1 MPERWTTRSSES
13 RTSVAPSGD
22 ARKTGVRA
30 RIRDAVVRSH
40 VHVPGGNMAVV
51 GRIHGRL
58 VWPGCDL
65 LAWLVGM
72 QLSLAARYDWRPAAG
87 AVLGA
92 LVVALFAGGVQY
104 LLGSASYLYLRRHP
118 LGSAQEAVLLGGV
131 VLSTGALVSAV
142 VVVSGVPVVPRSVPA
157 MAAVATLVLAGGLR
171 LAVRARRDAGSRPDP
186 DSALRVLVYGAGH
199 TGAQLVRS
207 MMGDTEGGLRA
218 TALLDDDPAL
228 RRQRVCG
235 VPVLG
240 SGFDVAEVARRTGAE
255 LLVIAIRNPDVE
267 LIRRVRRVAAEVGI
281 QVKVLSPLGE
291 RLKPVIGIADL
302 REIDINELLG
312 RRPVE
317 TDVSV
322 VSPYLTGRRVLVTGA
337 GGSIGSELCRQIARF
352 DPAELLMLD
361 RDESALHALQLSIY
375 GRALLDSPDVI
386 LADIRD
392 AATID
397 RLFAARRPEIVF
409 HAAALKHL
417 PMLEQYPD
425 EAWKSNVLGTV
436 NVLRTSVAS
445 GVQRFVNISTDKAAD
460 PTSVLGQSK
469 RIGERLVAST
479 AAESG
484 LPYLS
489 VRFGNVL
496 GSRGSVVTTFVEQLA
511 AGAPVTVTHPEV
523 RRYFMTVQ
531 EAVQLVLQAGA
542 LGRPGQVHV
551 LDMGQQVRI
560 VELAR
565 RLMATVGTD
574 VPVVYTGLRKGEKLY
589 EDLFGGGEGEDRRE
603 RCHPSITAVPVPAL
617 AAEVAALAGAHQ
629 GAATALAGLCVGDGA
644 AGEDEVSEPTV
655 PSARVGAPALFAP
668 VHVAPR
674 SIMAKP

>member
-1 MPERWTTRSSES
+1 MIGAF
-13 RTSVAPSGD
+13 V
-22 ARKTGVRA
+22 
-30 RIRDAVVRSH
+30 
-40 VHVPGGNMAVV
+40 MA
-51 GRIHGRL
+51 
-58 VWPGCDL
+58 L
-65 LAWLVGM
+65 L
-72 QLSLAARYDWRPAAG
+72 AG
-87 AVLGA
+87 AV
-92 LVVALFAGGVQY
+92 QY
-104 LLGSASYLYLRRHP
+104 LIGSASHLYLRRHP
-118 LGSAQEAVLLGGV
+118 QGSAQEAVQLGAV
-131 VLSTGALVSAV
+131 VLSTGTLVSV
-142 VVVSGVPVVPRSVPA
+142 VGLLPDIPVVPRSVPA
-157 MAAVATLVLAGGLR
+157 MAAVVTLVVAGGLR
-171 LAVRARRDAGSRPDP
+171 LAVRARRDAISRPDP
-186 DSALRVLVYGAGH
+186 DSALRVLVYGAGR

-218 TALLDDDPAL
+218 IALLDDDPGL
-228 RRQRVCG
+228 RRQRICG

-240 SGFDVAEVARRTGAE
+240 SGADLAPVARCTGAE
-255 LLVIAIRNPDVE
+255 LLVIAIRNPERE
-267 LIRRVRRVAAEVGI
+267 LVRRTRAAAAEIGI
-281 QVKVLSPLGE
+281 QVKILSPLGE
-291 RLKPVIGIADL
+291 RLTPSVGVADL

-312 RRPVE
+312 RHPVE

-322 VSPYLTGRRVLVTGA
+322 VSPCITGRRVLVTGA

-392 AATID
+392 AEALDDI
-397 RLFAARRPEIVF
+397 FAQRRPEIVF

-436 NVLRTSVAS
+436 NVLRTSVGC
-445 GVQRFVNISTDKAAD
+445 GVHRFVNISTDKAAD
-460 PTSVLGQSK
+460 PTSVLGKSK
-469 RIGERLVAST
+469 RIGERLVAAT
-479 AAESG
+479 ARECG

-511 AGAPVTVTHPEV
+511 AGAPVTITHPEV

-551 LDMGQQVRI
+551 LDMGRQVRI

-565 RLMATVGTD
+565 QLMQTLGTD
-574 VPVVYTGLRKGEKLY
+574 VPVVYTGLRKGEKLR
-589 EDLFGGGEGEDRRE
+589 EDLFGEAEGEDRRE
-603 RCHPSITAVPVPAL
+603 RCHPAITAVPVPEL
-617 AAEVAALAGAHQ
+617 AAEVAEVAAVGAGPAAALAALGGGREDRADR
-629 GAATALAGLCVGDGA
+629 ADTAD
-644 AGEDEVSEPTV
+644 PTA
-655 PSARVGAPALFAP
+655 PSPRVGAAALFAP
-668 VHVAPR
+668 IRPVPR
-674 SIMAKP
+674 TIMAKP